1 MNEFTVYEMQYAG
14 KANEIDDINMIP
26 FDEKYWLQYKQIYNE
41 CFYEMREA
49 LDVKPYDF
57 YSDIE
62 QIKDKTENIFLFIN
76 DNIIIGSVGC
86 YGNEIDDLIV
96 NKKYQHNGYGRKLLL
111 WAINYIRTYSNNP
124 ITLHVADWNKN
135 ALKLYKDNG
144 FVIIETL
151 KIDRESENE

>member
-1 MNEFTVYEMQYAG
+1 MNEFTVCEMQYTG
-14 KANEIDDINMIP
+14 KENDINDFNVIS

-96 NKKYQHNGYGRKLLL
+96 NKKYQHNGYGKKLLL
-111 WAINYIRTYSNNP
+111 WAINYIRKYSNDP
-124 ITLHVADWNKN
+124 VTLHVADWNKN

-144 FVIIETL
+144 FVITKTE
-151 KIDRESENE
+151 KINRDQE